1 MVPERTMCWVENNG
15 EKEEQKGEGEGGEEG
30 GENIR
35 NKSSNTTPPTAT
47 VGVVVLPSTLTK
59 YHHEIL
65 NLIFYALL

>member
-15 EKEEQKGEGEGGEEG
+15 KEKNRRGRAREGEEG